1 MDSSSPFTVNDHGEI
16 LRFINANAFGQLLS
30 INEGRIASSYLP
42 WHYGSEAGKL
52 LGHLARN
59 NPQL

>member
-1 MDSSSPFTVNDHGEI
+1 MDSSSPFTVNDRGEI

-30 INEGRIASSYLP
+30 ISEGRIASSYLP
-42 WHYGSEAGKL
+42 WHYDSEAGKL

-59 NPQL
+59 NP

>member
-42 WHYGSEAGKL
+42 WHYGS
-52 LGHLARN
+52 
-59 NPQL
+59 